1 MYMNICEVKK
11 MNYDFDLS
19 IYVATYNHEK
29 YITKALDSIFMQ
41 KTQYSFEVLVGEDCS
56 TDNTRLVLKEYEKK
70 NHNNLTIYYRQQ
82 NMSTMD
88 ISNAMDLILKCRGKY
103 LIALEG
109 DDYWIDESKIEKQIS
124 FLESHPDYLAVSH
137 KCLVVDKNGIENG
150 ERYPECKKN
159 QYKYRHFL
167 FDTYPG
173 QLTTVMYRNYRS
185 FDLGIDRSLIL
196 NCKGL
201 GPGDR
206 ATYFTLLLNGKI
218 YCMKDVMSAYR
229 HVTNEGSSYS
239 ATYKYD
245 YRKSIEYQY
254 QFVLY
259 ARKMKDKKA
268 EMIAETLFYASVYHA
283 YTNKKLNH
291 NDYQKCIDK
300 IKHPIMTKILYVIR
314 GMVRRIS

>member
-1 MYMNICEVKK
+1 ML
-11 MNYDFDLS
+11 YDFDLS

-56 TDNTRLVLKEYEKK
+56 TDNTRNALKEFEKK
-70 NHNNLTIYYRQQ
+70 HNYKNLSVFYREK
-82 NMSTMD
+82 NMSNME
-88 ISNAMDLILKCRGKY
+88 ISNAEDLILKCRGKY

-109 DDYWIDESKIEKQIS
+109 DDYWIDEYKIEKQIK
-124 FLESHPDYLAVSH
+124 FLEEHPNYLAVSH
-137 KCLVVDKNGIENG
+137 KCVVVDKYGIENG
-150 ERYPECKKN
+150 ESYPECKEKH
-159 QYKYRHFL
+159 YKYRHFL
-167 FDTYPG
+167 FDLLPG

-185 FDLGIDRSLIL
+185 FDLGIDKSLLL
-196 NCKGL
+196 NCNEF

-206 ATYFTLLLNGKI
+206 AIYFTLLLNGKI
-218 YCMKDVMSAYR
+218 YCMKDLMTAYR

-259 ARKMKDKKA
+259 ARKLKNIRA
-268 EMIAETLFYASVYHA
+268 EIIAETLFYASVCHA
-283 YTNKKLNH
+283 YRGKELTKFE
-291 NDYQKCIDK
+291 YQKCVNEI
-300 IKHPIMTKILYVIR
+300 HNPIIAKLLYVIR
-314 GMVRRIS
+314 GVRKRII